1 MICHTDKAIGTV
13 QLFLYFAV
21 HKHKGKN
28 RKGGIFTQVGGEKP
42 CTATSLYYLS
52 ETVYT
57 NERGIVLRI

>member
-1 MICHTDKAIGTV
+1 M
-13 QLFLYFAV
+13 QLFCILQYINI
-21 HKHKGKN
+21 KDKN

>member
-13 QLFLYFAV
+13 QLFCILQYINIRIKTEREV
-21 HKHKGKN
+21 YL
-28 RKGGIFTQVGGEKP
+28 RKMEEIKP
-42 CTATSLYYLS
+42 CTAASLYYLS